1 MSLKS
6 RIVRTNASLWSPL
19 ILRIVVG
26 LVMAGHGAQ
35 KLFGWFGGYG
45 FEATANAFAGM
56 GLRPGPVMAA
66 LAGGGEFLGGIL
78 LILGLFTRLA
88 ALNVAVIMT
97 VGIFTAHASAF
108 FLPSGM
114 EYALTLL
121 AAALVLVET
130 GGGALSADSK
140 IGNGVSTI
148 KPQ

>member
-19 ILRIVVG
+19 VLRIVVG

-45 FEATANAFAGM
+45 FDATVNAFSSM
-56 GLRPGPVMAA
+56 GLKPPFIMAA

-88 ALNVAVIMT
+88 ALNVAVIMG
-97 VGIFTAHASAF
+97 VGIVTAHASAF
-108 FLPSGM
+108 FLPAGM

-121 AAALVLVET
+121 AASLVLVET
-130 GGGALSADSK
+130 SGGALSADSK

-148 KPQ
+148 KP